1 MGSSWGD
8 FLCGALG
15 SLESL
20 VGEVKGS
27 KEPQR
32 KCKREQKGHFGNGR
46 LSRGR
51 EGFESLSY
59 CYSVLYTRE
68 EFPRF

>member
-8 FLCGALG
+8 FLCGSLG
-15 SLESL
+15 SQESL
-20 VGEVKGS
+20 VGEVEAR
-27 KEPQR
+27 KEPQG
-32 KCKREQKGHFGNGR
+32 KCKHKQKGHFGKGR

-68 EFPRF
+68 EFPLF